1 MGGPAAGECSE
12 CGSPLRE
19 GAAFCTECGAS
30 SASPTLATGAPPA
43 AAAAAALLH
52 EIKAGGSG
60 DAAAAPT
67 PDAPAPKVGPDKLA
81 AGPAASRTIL
91 ASVGATGG
99 YSSTRIAGSTRPAP
113 PTTPPPTSGMPTRSD
128 DNGKKKVLAVL
139 AVVAILITAGIVVV
153 AATSGSDHNSVQAG
167 RRSQLDDSQ
176 LTSHQTTQT
185 TIAGQSGSST
195 TVKAHKSKKNS
206 KGGTTTSEAPTS
218 TVKGSKKHGSTSH
231 GSTATTVKGS
241 SPPTTSGGHTS
252 HPGTPP
258 PPSSPPTTK
267 GAPPGHLNV
276 GAGSIALTGYAPSY
290 HLTLSNSGGSALRWN
305 ASISGVNHG
314 SVSPSSGQ
322 ISAGGVTSVTVSWNG
337 SGTTEGTG
345 GGSLAIV
352 VNSSASGSTTLPVS
366 TDSRQP
372 DTIDYVGWNTAS
384 HCTASSRVQFAV
396 HFKAGAGATP
406 TYSTHVQ
413 VDLVG
418 QASGFWVPASIILVK
433 NPSPDPKQVW
443 VAQLRHAVSGSI
455 DFTVTA
461 TDGAGQVGTG
471 TFHLAC

>member
-1 MGGPAAGECSE
+1 MRARPSAPSAGP
-12 CGSPLRE
+12 R
-19 GAAFCTECGAS
+19 AS
-30 SASPTLATGAPPA
+30 SPTLATGAPPA

-52 EIKAGGSG
+52 EIKAGGTG

-113 PTTPPPTSGMPTRSD
+113 PTTPPPTTGMPTRSD
-128 DNGKKKVLAVL
+128 DNGKKKLLAVL

-153 AATSGSDHNSVQAG
+153 AATGGSDHNSVQAG

-195 TVKAHKSKKNS
+195 TVKGHKGKKHS

-218 TVKGSKKHGSTSH
+218 TVKGSKKPSSSSH
-231 GSTATTVKGS
+231 GSTATTVKG

-267 GAPPGHLNV
+267 GATPGHLNV
-276 GAGSIALTGYAPSY
+276 GASSIALTGYAPSY
-290 HLTLSNSGGSALRWN
+290 HLTLSNSGQSALRWN
-305 ASISGVNHG
+305 ASIGGVAGG
-314 SVSPSSGQ
+314 SLSPRSGQ
-322 ISAGGVTSVTVSWNG
+322 IAGGGVTSVTVSFNA

-352 VNSSASGSTTLPVS
+352 VNSSASGSTTLPVT
-366 TDSRQP
+366 TDTRQP
-372 DTIDYVGWNTAS
+372 DTIDYVGWNTGS
-384 HCTASSRVQFAV
+384 HCTVGSQVHFAV
-396 HFKAGAGATP
+396 HFKAGAGAAP
-406 TYSTHVQ
+406 TYSTGVQ
-413 VDLVG
+413 VDQVG
-418 QASGFWVPASIILVK
+418 RAAGFTTPGSLIWVK
-433 NPSPDPKQVW
+433 NPSSDPRQVW
-443 VAQLRHAVSGSI
+443 VTQLRHAVSGSI

-461 TDGAGQVGTG
+461 TDGAGQTG
-471 TFHLAC
+471 SATFHLAC